1 MAVMW
6 NEKKVKDKRNQWE
19 GAESA
24 DALHCST
31 FVMAGSAWMGI
42 AFIGN
47 SSNMLSS
54 ICLLFKFELPSPVLL
69 DERYQQGECPVRA
82 RLLLAGEAKLYA
94 SESAHKQILKQPS
107 SQPTLACPAGL

>member
-69 DERYQQGECPVRA
+69 MSAISRGNAPSGPVCCWQGKLSYLPQHINNRPVNPLWPV
-82 RLLLAGEAKLYA
+82 LLG
-94 SESAHKQILKQPS
+94 
-107 SQPTLACPAGL
+107 CR